1 MRDRAFKQFIRPNVY
16 DWRSDYDALAARLEA
31 MMLCSRRKAWSDVTM
46 LAHVAASAM
55 KDNLSIIVCC
65 MNYDVILSSFGNG
78 VNDRADD
85 EQYVL
90 FDRR

>member
-1 MRDRAFKQFIRPNVY
+1 MK
-16 DWRSDYDALAARLEA
+16 
-31 MMLCSRRKAWSDVTM
+31 M

-78 VNDRADD
+78 ANVHAND
-85 EQYVL
+85 EQHVCL
-90 FDRR
+90 IVVKIG